1 MLFAIHYTGHPN
13 ANTKADITA
22 LMTEFG
28 KRGELAGT
36 IGHYV
41 YPGGGGFLI
50 VDQEDLSVLYETVT
64 AYGEWLEFDVRPV
77 LTIDEAVPHIAS
89 YIGA

>member
-28 KRGELAGT
+28 KRGEVAGT

-41 YPGGGGFLI
+41 YPGGGGFVI
-50 VDQEDLSVLYETVT
+50 VDQEVSVVYETVT
-64 AYGEWLEFDVRPV
+64 AYSEWLEFDVRPL
-77 LTIDEAVPHIAS
+77 LTIDDAVPHIMS